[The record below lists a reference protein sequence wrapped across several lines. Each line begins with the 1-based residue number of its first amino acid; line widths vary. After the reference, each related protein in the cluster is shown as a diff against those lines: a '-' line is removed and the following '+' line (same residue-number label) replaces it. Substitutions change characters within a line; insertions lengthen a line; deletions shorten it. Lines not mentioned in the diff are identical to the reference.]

1 MDTLT
6 QVRQRRAPVTITE
19 ELTAK
24 VLTLYK
30 SGTQW
35 SGIRRAL
42 GVTNGVIRKV
52 LQAHKEGGAEL
63 EARQTRGSQKTTDN
77 AFLVVEPQPLQF
89 LDTSRVSPSAVD
101 RRPQMSI
108 EDIEDIREA
117 YLDGVSV
124 QEIAK
129 TFERSIPTIY
139 RAINASHPLCKG
151 LPPLKR

>member
-1 MDTLT
+1 MDILT

-30 SGTQW
+30 SGAHW
-35 SGIRRAL
+35 GEIRRAL

-52 LQAHKEGGAEL
+52 LQAHKEGGGEL
-63 EARQTRGSQKTTDN
+63 EARQTRGSQKTTDS

-89 LDTSRVSPSAVD
+89 LDTSKVPSAVD

-124 QEIAK
+124 PEIAK